1 MSAKQKKK
9 KTNQPPTI
17 ENRRAR
23 FEYFLLDTI
32 DCGIVLTGSEVKAVR
47 AGMVS
52 MQEGY
57 VRPTS
62 SPIGFE
68 LFGVSIG
75 EYGPAGHMQH
85 NLTRVRRLLA
95 HKREVKKFLHKVEA
109 KGMTI
114 IPTKMFFNERG
125 YAKVRIS
132 LAQGKAAH
140 DKRHAIQDRDIK
152 RDLDRAMSKRM

>member
-1 MSAKQKKK
+1 MSTKKK
-9 KTNQPPTI
+9 KKNSGPPTI

-23 FEYFLLDTI
+23 FEYFLLDTL

-52 MQEGY
+52 MQEGF
-57 VRPTS
+57 VRVTT

-75 EYGPAGHMQH
+75 EYGPAGPMQH
-85 NLTRVRRLLA
+85 NLTRVRKLLA
-95 HKREVKKFLHKVEA
+95 HKREVKKFLQKVEA

-114 IPTKMFFNERG
+114 VPTKMFFNERG
-125 YAKVRIS
+125 YAKVRIA
-132 LAQGKAAH
+132 LAQGKAKH
-140 DKRHAIQDRDIK
+140 DKRNAIQERDVKRDI
-152 RDLDRAMSKRM
+152 DRAMSKRM